1 MPSYNAVKTLERT
14 LYDLPPGYVDEII
27 LVDDCSMD
35 NTVEVVKRLG
45 LVVLE
50 HEKNGGY
57 GANQKTCYDE
67 ALKRGADIV
76 IMLHPDYQYDSRLVP
91 ESHISPPH
99 PLHDERS
106 IALFC
111 NIIIILNAS
120 ITGNQLQ
127 IKTRSLQNCAKV
139 SADGIV
145 QLKYLLLYIYY
156 CFFYFKYTGAN
167 KP

>member
-1 MPSYNAVKTLERT
+1 MRALGLLKRSDFSSDYQCAPGTKKIVVMPSYNAVKTLERT

-127 IKTRSLQNCAKV
+127 I
-139 SADGIV
+139 
-145 QLKYLLLYIYY
+145 
-156 CFFYFKYTGAN
+156 
-167 KP
+167 